1 LPLDGGEPRLAADL
15 AGDARAVHW
24 SPDGHRLLI
33 RAPSGVERVMVGDPA
48 DPTARVIDDFAS
60 RLDKTGLRNQLV
72 SAWVAPVD
80 GDPR

>member
-1 LPLDGGEPRLAADL
+1 
-15 AGDARAVHW
+15 
-24 SPDGHRLLI
+24 
-33 RAPSGVERVMVGDPA
+33 VMVGDPA